1 MIDGFETREN
11 TDIPVRALVNSAKGH
26 LYKRPSTTVGQ
37 YETTKW
43 DYDRSF
49 KNPITVFGMLRGTA
63 QLIEECSRLNQDF
76 YYFDHA
82 YLFGNKHNP
91 SKIFNEKIY
100 RLTKNYFHIRDMKKL
115 SDDDYKRIE
124 KYEEHVQL
132 EPWKKD
138 GKYVLVFEPSDF
150 AKKWWDVP
158 DWTEDTIKMLKKN
171 TDLEIRI
178 RKKNSLIS
186 FESEVKNAKCVIS
199 LQSAAA
205 VQSLIWGIPSYCGEM
220 SAAYPISLDVKTF
233 EKGTDS
239 IQYIPD
245 SSRQMWLNSVLAN
258 QYTMTEIADG
268 TCYNRLKNK

>member
-124 KYEEHVQL
+124 KYKEHVKL
-132 EPWKKD
+132 KPWKYD
-138 GKYVLVFEPSDF
+138 GKYILVIPPSSHVRKYYWYDNNWEVQMLNTIKQHSKKPIVIR
-150 AKKWWDVP
+150 AK
-158 DWTEDTIKMLKKN
+158 EDTTPLEK
-171 TDLEIRI
+171 DLENAYCTVSYQSTVVIQSI
-178 RKKNSLIS
+178 MSGVPSFCANESMGVPVSLTDMTQI
-186 FESEVKNAKCVIS
+186 EEPLYTTEREQWIDS
-199 LQSAAA
+199 L
-205 VQSLIWGIPSYCGEM
+205 
-220 SAAYPISLDVKTF
+220 
-233 EKGTDS
+233 
-239 IQYIPD
+239 
-245 SSRQMWLNSVLAN
+245 LAN
-258 QYTMTEIADG
+258 QFTMSEIEDG
-268 TCYNRLKNK
+268 TAWKCVSNK